1 MTEGR
6 TALVAGSFDPL
17 TNGHLDIILRAHAL
31 FGRVVVAV
39 LVNPGKSPLL
49 TLDERLALVRTSVAG
64 VPGVDVEAFDGLL
77 GAAARRHG
85 ATIVVRGLRSVS
97 DYEHE
102 WPMARMNATLLPG
115 LETVYLSA
123 AAEWAHVSS
132 TLVRQVASMGG
143 SIDAFVPP
151 AVCAQLRRR
160 TQATS
165 EEG

>member
-1 MTEGR
+1 MSEGR

-17 TNGHLDIILRAHAL
+17 TNGHLDIILRAQAL

-49 TLDERLALVRTSVAG
+49 ALDDRLAIVRACAEG
-64 VPGVDVEAFDGLL
+64 VPGVEVVAFDGLL
-77 GAAARRHG
+77 VDAARRHG
-85 ATIVVRGLRSVS
+85 ATVVVRGLRSVS

-102 WPMARMNATLLPG
+102 WPMAKMNAALLPG
-115 LETVYLSA
+115 LETVFLSA

-132 TLVRQVASMGG
+132 TLVRQIDAMGG
-143 SIDAFVPP
+143 AIETFVPP
-151 AVCAQLRRR
+151 AVSAHLRRR
-160 TQATS
+160 TQALA